1 MVSTLVKTKIM
12 IEQIKIFEGNTIAI
26 EAIESFTETDAQLM
40 HKFFEQKLNKGFKQ
54 VNVLVKLDEI
64 KINQINTKAFFEH
77 MVWVIRNLENV
88 GNLAI
93 VAHSNILK
101 AMIPLDNVFFERLK
115 KGFEERY
122 FDVSQLEQAL
132 HFIESTTSN

>member
-1 MVSTLVKTKIM
+1 M

-40 HKFFEQKLNKGFKQ
+40 HKFFELKLNKGFKQ

-132 HFIESTTSN
+132 HFIESNTSS

>member
-1 MVSTLVKTKIM
+1 M
-12 IEQIKIFEGNTIAI
+12 IEQIKTFEDNTIAI
-26 EAIESFTETDAQLM
+26 EAIESFTETDVQLM
-40 HKFFEQKLNKGFKQ
+40 HKFFEGKLAKGFDH
-54 VNVLVKLDEI
+54 VNVLIKLDEV

-77 MVWVIRNLENV
+77 VIWVLRNLKNV

-101 AMIPLDNVFFERLK
+101 SLIPLDNVFFKRLK

-122 FDVSQLEQAL
+122 FDVSQLDKAL
-132 HFIESTTSN
+132 DFVQSKPSNH

>member
-1 MVSTLVKTKIM
+1 M
-12 IEQIKIFEGNTIAI
+12 IEQIKIFDGNTIAV
-26 EAIESFTETDAQLM
+26 EAVESFTETDVKIM
-40 HKFFEQKLNKGFKQ
+40 HKFFEQKLNKGFQ
-54 VNVLVKLDEI
+54 HVHVLVKIDEV

-101 AMIPLDNVFFERLK
+101 AVIPIDNLFFERLK

-122 FDVSQLEQAL
+122 FDISHLDKAL
-132 HFIESTTSN
+132 KFIESNATT

>member
-1 MVSTLVKTKIM
+1 M
-12 IEQIKIFEGNTIAI
+12 IEQIKTYKGNVIAI
-26 EAIESFTETDAQLM
+26 EAIESFTETDAKLI
-40 HKFFEQKLNKGFKQ
+40 HKFFEEKLSNGFEHI
-54 VNVLVKLDEI
+54 NVLIKLDEI

-77 MVWVIRNLENV
+77 IIWVLRNLKNI

-101 AMIPLDNVFFERLK
+101 SLIPIDNIFFERLK

-122 FDVSQLEQAL
+122 FDISHLDKAFE
-132 HFIESTTSN
+132 FIETNTEN